1 MLLEATLVVA
11 GVVVVLLGLV
21 VGLLRIHEAGNK
33 TSIMRRLVRGGP
45 G

>member
-1 MLLEATLVVA
+1 MLEGILVIA
-11 GVVVVLLGLV
+11 GVVAVVLGLLL
-21 VGLLRIHEAGNK
+21 GLLRIHEAGNK